1 MLRWLTYWLATQW
14 LNSLNDKFRRTWKI
28 LLSSVVPFMCIQNK
42 SCRPCCHPTVVYE
55 LNRKIISTGRHCKAT
70 WSRIQYQADR
80 NLASKYQ
87 LRSRLNIEF
96 QSHRI
101 PILRKMIK
109 VPWAN
114 DSFNLHSPTKCSRV
128 CDPVWYTGSMCFGSR
143 VVNTNKNHSVFRPVY
158 WNQWQSC

>member
-1 MLRWLTYWLATQW
+1 M
-14 LNSLNDKFRRTWKI
+14 KKI
-28 LLSSVVPFMCIQNK
+28 LLSSMVPIMCIWNK
-42 SCRPCCHPTVVYE
+42 SFRSCFHPPGVYE
-55 LNRKIISTGRHCKAT
+55 LNRKIINTGRHCKGT
-70 WSRIQYQADR
+70 WSRIQYHADR

-114 DSFNLHSPTKCSRV
+114 DSFNLHRPTKCSKV
-128 CDPVWYTGSMCFGSR
+128 CDPVWYTGSMCFVSR
-143 VVNTNKNHSVFRPVY
+143 IVNIDKNHSVFTPLY
-158 WNQWQSC
+158 

>member
-1 MLRWLTYWLATQW
+1 MFRRLTHRLESQW
-14 LNSLNDKFRRTWKI
+14 LKNLNYTFRRMWKI
-28 LLSSVVPFMCIQNK
+28 LLSSMVPFMCISNK
-42 SCRPCCHPTVVYE
+42 SFRSCFHPPGVYE
-55 LNRKIISTGRHCKAT
+55 LNRKIINRGRHCKGT

-80 NLASKYQ
+80 NLASKYH

-114 DSFNLHSPTKCSRV
+114 DSFNLHRPTKCSKV
-128 CDPVWYTGSMCFGSR
+128 CDPVWYRGSMCFMSR
-143 VVNTNKNHSVFRPVY
+143 VVNIDKNHSVFTPVY